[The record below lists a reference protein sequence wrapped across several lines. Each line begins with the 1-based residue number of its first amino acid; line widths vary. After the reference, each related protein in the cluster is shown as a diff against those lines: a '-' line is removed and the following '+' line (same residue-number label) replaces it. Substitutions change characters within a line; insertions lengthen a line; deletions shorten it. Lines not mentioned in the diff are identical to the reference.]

1 MLKKKPE
8 LVDARVIPWDDE
20 RDLFGMMTVF
30 DDGVVEREAWGDLA
44 YTQVTVALRRL
55 DIRHVRLPRRYSS

>member
-1 MLKKKPE
+1 
-8 LVDARVIPWDDE
+8 
-20 RDLFGMMTVF
+20 MMTVF